1 MKHVVIIGNG
11 IAGITAARHIRK
23 RSDYRITVISA
34 ESDHFYSRTALMYLY
49 MGHME
54 YHHLKPYE
62 DWFWPKNRIEL
73 IRDWVT
79 EIYTP
84 EKKLRL
90 QQQGELSYDIL
101 IIASG
106 SKPRKGGWPGED
118 APNVQGLYG
127 LQDLEQMEKNTK
139 GIKKAVIVGGGLI
152 GVEMA
157 EMLHSRKIPVS
168 LLIREKDYW
177 GNVLPPEEAALLSR
191 HLRDHHIDLRTETL
205 LDNISQDENGLARSV
220 KTANGEE
227 INCDFVGITIGVEP
241 NIGFLKS
248 SEIKTNRGVLVDPL
262 FRTSVPDVYAIGDC
276 AEYQEPVTG
285 RKTIEQIWYTGRI
298 HGKTVAATICGTPVP
313 YKPGFWFNSAKFFD
327 VEYQVYGFVPS
338 KMAEDL
344 DTLYWQHPENPQ
356 AIRIVWNKNNKV
368 VQGFSLLGIRYRQE
382 QCEKWL
388 KTEATIEEVLPVLEK
403 ANFDPEFHD
412 RYEKDF
418 LSLYEQKSGRK
429 IRKVKKKPFWKIFG

>member
-79 EIYTP
+79 EVDTR

-90 QQQGELSYDIL
+90 QQQDEFPYDIL

-106 SKPRKGGWPGED
+106 SKPRKGGWRGED

-127 LQDLEQMEKNTK
+127 LQDLEQMEKNTR

-177 GNVLPPEEAALLSR
+177 GNVLPPEEAALLSC

-205 LDNISQDENGLARSV
+205 IDSISQDESGLARSV
-220 KTANGEE
+220 KTHTGEE

-241 NIGFLKS
+241 NIEFLKN
-248 SEIKTNRGVLVDPL
+248 SEIETNRGVLVDPL

-276 AEYQEPVTG
+276 AEYQEPLTG

-298 HGKTVAATICGTPVP
+298 HGKTVAATICGTSAH
-313 YKPGFWFNSAKFFD
+313 YNPGPWFNSAKFFD

-338 KMAEDL
+338 KPADEL
-344 DTLYWQHPENPQ
+344 DSLYWQHPENPQ
-356 AIRIVWNKNNKV
+356 AIRIVWNKNNKI

-382 QCEKWL
+382 QCERWL
-388 KTEATIEEVLPVLEK
+388 TTGATIEEVLPVLEK

-412 RYEKDF
+412 RYEKDII
-418 LSLYEQKSGRK
+418 SLYEQKSGRK
-429 IRKVKKKPFWKIFG
+429 IIKVKKKPFWKIFD